1 MASSSSSC
9 PNQQPIQSVSVSESV
24 VPTTKTSIL
33 TTAEILMLT
42 TVAPPILVDHFNS
55 ELDRRLYFI
64 QLLSWADIR
73 LPSFVTAAM
82 YESGL
87 YVSFMKILED
97 AKRQDDTMR
106 VHMAAEFMKYHTA
119 HPKEDQDDDDDDDD
133 DDEEDEDEE
142 DDEDEEED
150 SDDEDET
157 GNNTEGVTNQTVKK
171 QKVTHTNAS
180 TQTINE
186 SPITLDQSTST

>member
-9 PNQQPIQSVSVSESV
+9 PNQQPIQSVSISESV
-24 VPTTKTSIL
+24 EPSAEASML
-33 TTAEILMLT
+33 TTAGTLMLT
-42 TVAPPILVDHFNS
+42 AAAPPTLVDQFHN
-55 ELDRRLYFI
+55 EIERRLYFF
-64 QLLSWADIR
+64 QLLSWAGIH
-73 LPSFVTAAM
+73 LPQFVISAM
-82 YESGL
+82 YENGM

-97 AKRQDDTMR
+97 GKRKDDAMR
-106 VHMAAEFMKYHTA
+106 VNLAAEFMKYNTA
-119 HPKEDQDDDDDDDD
+119 HPKEDQDDDDD

-157 GNNTEGVTNQTVKK
+157 GDNTEDVTNQTVKK

>member
-9 PNQQPIQSVSVSESV
+9 TNQQSIQSVSISESV

-97 AKRQDDTMR
+97 AKRQDDVVR
-106 VHMAAEFMKYHTA
+106 VHTAAEFIKYHTS
-119 HPKEDQDDDDDDDD
+119 HPKEDQADDD
-133 DDEEDEDEE
+133 DDEEDEDEDEE

-157 GNNTEGVTNQTVKK
+157 GNNTEDVTNQTVKR
-171 QKVTHTNAS
+171 QKVTHTNVS